1 MKSTFTAKGSFD
13 VTVKPEDKN
22 KVDEINF
29 GRYSVQKIFEGDLT
43 GTSKFDMHS
52 AGTDKGSSAY
62 VAIELVT
69 GTLHG
74 KSGTFL
80 LMHTGT
86 MTPTS
91 QQLNITV
98 IPGCSTGDLD
108 GLEGKFA
115 INVVDKKHF
124 YVFEYT
130 L

>member
-22 KVDEINF
+22 KVSEITF
-29 GRYSVQKIFEGDLT
+29 GRYSVQKIFDGDLT

-52 AGTDKGSSAY
+52 AGTDKGASAY

-80 LMHTGT
+80 LMHMGT
-86 MTPTS
+86 MTPTA

-98 IPGCSTGDLD
+98 IPECSTGDLN
-108 GLEGKFA
+108 GLEGKFT

-124 YVFEYT
+124 YVFEYM

>member
-22 KVDEINF
+22 KVNEITF

-43 GTSKFDMHS
+43 GTSKFDMHA
-52 AGTDKGSSAY
+52 AGTDKGASAY

-80 LMHTGT
+80 LMHMGT
-86 MTPTS
+86 MSPTA

-98 IPGCSTGDLD
+98 IPECSTGDLN
-108 GLEGKFA
+108 GLEGKFT